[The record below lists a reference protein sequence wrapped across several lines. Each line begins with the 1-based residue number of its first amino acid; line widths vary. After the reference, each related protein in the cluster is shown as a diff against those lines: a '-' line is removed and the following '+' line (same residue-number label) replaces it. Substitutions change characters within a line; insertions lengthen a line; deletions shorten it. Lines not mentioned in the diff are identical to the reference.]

1 MLEIAEAFQ
10 QAKRDGHGPRR
21 SVLFLHVTG
30 EEMGLLGSEYYADR
44 EPLVPIANTVANL
57 NIDMIG
63 RYDPERGFDTTDYV
77 YIIGGDLISQDL
89 SDWNAA
95 VNDATGTDLF
105 LSDRFNSP
113 DDPNQFFR
121 RSDHWNFGKYDVPF
135 IFYFTGTHED
145 YHGVGDSADKI
156 DYDRM
161 ARIGRLIFGTAWELA
176 NRDERP
182 QVSGVG
188 FN

>member
-1 MLEIAEAFQ
+1 M
-10 QAKRDGHGPRR
+10 G
-21 SVLFLHVTG
+21 T
-30 EEMGLLGSEYYADR
+30 GLL
-44 EPLVPIANTVANL
+44 
-57 NIDMIG
+57 
-63 RYDPERGFDTTDYV
+63 
-77 YIIGGDLISQDL
+77 
-89 SDWNAA
+89 
-95 VNDATGTDLF
+95 

-121 RSDHWNFGKYDVPF
+121 RSDHWNFGKHDIPF

-145 YHGVGDSADKI
+145 YHGVGDEPHKI

-161 ARIGRLIFGTAWELA
+161 ARIGQLIFGTAWDIA

-182 QVSGVG
+182 AVSGVG

>member
-1 MLEIAEAFQ
+1 M
-10 QAKRDGHGPRR
+10 
-21 SVLFLHVTG
+21 TG
-30 EEMGLLGSEYYADR
+30 EEEGLLGSEYYADR
-44 EPLVPIANTVANL
+44 EPVVPIENTAANL

-63 RYDPERGFDTTDYV
+63 RYDPERGFETTDYV
-77 YIIGGDLISQDL
+77 YIIGGDLISQDI

-95 VNDATGTDLF
+95 VNESTGTGLF

-121 RSDHWNFGKYDVPF
+121 RSDHWNFGKYDIPF

-145 YHGVGDSADKI
+145 YHGVGDSPDKI
-156 DYDRM
+156 DYERM
-161 ARIGRLIFGTAWELA
+161 ARIGRLIFGTAWEIA

-182 QVSGVG
+182 AVSGVG